1 MTAADPTSE
10 RTSLPLGLDADAMR
24 SLGYATVD
32 FVVDYLTREDDPPAL
47 RRLGR
52 GELEQRLGG
61 DPVEHPTGWGD
72 LLEQLDRD
80 VVAFAAR
87 SHHPGYLAYIPTCGT
102 FPSALGDFIASAL
115 DIESSAWVGAAGP
128 SALEVLVIDWFARW
142 IGYPPSAGGVLTS
155 GGSAANM
162 TALACAREALLGAMT
177 ADAVIYVSD
186 QGHSSIVR
194 AARTL
199 GFRPDQ
205 VRVLPSDAAFRMR
218 PDALVGAMD
227 TDLTAGRVP
236 LLVAAAAGSTN
247 TGAIDSLADLA
258 TICRE
263 RGVWLHVDA
272 AYGGFAALTER
283 GRAALAG
290 IELADSVT
298 LDPHK
303 WLYQP
308 VECGSLLVREGH
320 LLRAAFEIVP
330 DYLRD
335 TAVDDAAEEVN
346 FADRGLQLSRAAR
359 SLKVWLSLRY
369 FGVAAFRA
377 AIDRAM
383 DLARSAQDR
392 IEADPGLELLAG
404 ATLGVVCFRR
414 RVEGADEVHHAA
426 VNTALLEQVNDSG
439 LAFLSSTRLRGRYC
453 VRLAIMNFT
462 TTQRDVDRVLD
473 VFATAD
479 VGGLAPPTVTTDR
492 AEPGVDQMW
501 LTAPTID
508 AATIRAQPLF
518 ATLDDATVEWLT
530 HVARDERVDA
540 GTRLVD
546 RWSSARDFHIVVD
559 GTAQV
564 SIDGVHV
571 TDLGAGDFFGELA
584 ALDWGAGYGY
594 VRMATVEAV
603 TDLRLLRMSSPHFN
617 ALLRRDAGVRDRI
630 DTVVR
635 ERLRRT

>member
-1 MTAADPTSE
+1 MTAGDLSVASSSP
-10 RTSLPLGLDADAMR
+10 SLVLDADAMR
-24 SLGYATVD
+24 KLGYATVD
-32 FVVDYLTREDDPPAL
+32 FVVDYLTRADDPPAL
-47 RRLGR
+47 RRLSR
-52 GELEQRLGG
+52 GELDGRLRT
-61 DPVEHPTGWGD
+61 DPPEHATGWAR

-87 SHHPGYLAYIPTCGT
+87 AHHPGYLAYIPTCGT

-115 DIESSAWVGAAGP
+115 DIESSAWVAAAGP
-128 SALEVLVIDWFARW
+128 SALEVLVVDWFARW
-142 IGYPPSAGGVLTS
+142 IGYPPTAGGVLTS

-162 TALACAREALLGAMT
+162 TALACARETLLGAMT

-186 QGHSSIVR
+186 QGHSSVVR

-218 PDALVGAMD
+218 TDALVGALD
-227 TDLTAGRVP
+227 TDLAAGRVP

-247 TGAIDSLADLA
+247 TGAVDPLAELA
-258 TICRE
+258 AICRE

-272 AYGGFAALTER
+272 AYGGFAALTDR
-283 GRAALAG
+283 GRAVLSG
-290 IELADSVT
+290 IEQADSVT

-335 TAVDDAAEEVN
+335 AEVDDSADEVN

-383 DLARSAQDR
+383 DLARAAQQR
-392 IEADPGLELLAG
+392 IEADANLELLAG
-404 ATLGVVCFRR
+404 ATLGIVCFRR
-414 RVEGADEVHHAA
+414 GVDGADEAQLA
-426 VNTALLEQVNDSG
+426 EMNAALLEHVNDSG
-439 LAFLSSTRLRGRYC
+439 IAFLSSTRLRGRYC

-462 TTQRDVDRVLD
+462 TTQRDVDRVLEL
-473 VFATAD
+473 FATAD
-479 VGGLAPPTVTTDR
+479 ISGSAPPTVHTDR
-492 AEPGVDQMW
+492 TEPGVDQTW
-501 LTAPTID
+501 LAAPTID
-508 AATIRAQPLF
+508 AGTIRAQPLF
-518 ATLDDATVEWLT
+518 ATLDERTVEWLT
-530 HVARDERVDA
+530 HVGRHERVAA
-540 GTRLVD
+540 GAHVVD
-546 RWSSARDFHIVVD
+546 RWSSARDFHVVVE
-559 GTAQV
+559 GLARVT
-564 SIDGVHV
+564 IDGARVAE
-571 TDLGAGDFFGELA
+571 LCAGDFFGELA

-594 VRMATVEAV
+594 VRLATVEAV
-603 TDLRLLRMSSPHFN
+603 TDLRLLSLSSPHFN
-617 ALLRRDAGVRDRI
+617 ELVRRAPQVRAQVDAA
-630 DTVVR
+630 VR
-635 ERLRRT
+635 ERLDRT